1 MWSSSVES
9 VRPPTVASPPL
20 GENKPDSMEKV
31 VVLPAPLWPS
41 SAVIWPGKAAKLT
54 SSTATTEPN
63 TLRRP
68 RARMP
73 AAPLGSASKALGSR
87 SEEEEDSEAED
98 EDEARSDLLVSPH
111 QYDF

>member
-1 MWSSSVES
+1 
-9 VRPPTVASPPL
+9 
-20 GENKPDSMEKV
+20 
-31 VVLPAPLWPS
+31 
-41 SAVIWPGKAAKLT
+41 
-54 SSTATTEPN
+54 
-63 TLRRP
+63 
-68 RARMP
+68 MP